1 MVAPTNGKM
10 HSASTRKK
18 VGVEDDSTGLAI
30 NQPDRSLDISN
41 ESKPVSL
48 SARYPVWHVNINR
61 AAGFQS
67 SLNAGKLGEE
77 ELTNLSIILPDI
89 PDTVSLWKWIRR
101 IDDNL

>member
-10 HSASTRKK
+10 HSTGTRKK

-48 SARYPVWHVNINR
+48 SARY
-61 AAGFQS
+61 
-67 SLNAGKLGEE
+67 L
-77 ELTNLSIILPDI
+77 
-89 PDTVSLWKWIRR
+89 
-101 IDDNL
+101 